1 MPGSQSTWNVSKLS
15 TKCKCPEY
23 FRLFCFQID
32 LASVKYPGGI
42 IVLPYR
48 ENKDDIKSHA
58 NGYHKSQE
66 SNMSLD
72 IRYHSQNGPSHNS
85 LRPQY
90 FGNARIFDQTGLSL
104 LNDTFWKTVWQDGTL
119 VPRNI
124 HARLIYSACG
134 FFGTYTMYTRVYRGP
149 REPLDPETRKIFK
162 LVTNFTIEIQLEI
175 LEFLPLHRGDLEV
188 RLHYPHL
195 IPMWIKTIP
204 VRYHRYITRLL
215 SIDNL
220 CLLGRYYWD
229 DEDDGHKFYGNGVDV
244 YRFVSLNYH
253 PEETSRIHNQL
264 ATLRNMNG
272 NDTNTEVVPQGNEP
286 FWDDASKTL
295 RQHLIRLFIN
305 DKENNLRES
314 ESDVRGRRSDQDIVP
329 ISCSRE
335 YWNELSTKG
344 QSFCYT
350 CSLRLP
356 ARPFLIP
363 LSFSMSVFRRGQRKT
378 PDQYLLIF
386 NDELAEIFRNMEV
399 AYRPVF
405 WRNSFQR
412 SLRRDTESEN
422 VFVEWMLCGCHIVRL
437 GDNKHVR

>member
-1 MPGSQSTWNVSKLS
+1 MYQAWVHTEEQKAALNDRY
-15 TKCKCPEY
+15 E
-23 FRLFCFQID
+23 RLQRNEELEDAWKSVDMERIQAVYQI
-32 LASVKYPGGI
+32 VKHPGGI

-90 FGNARIFDQTGLSL
+90 LGNARIFDQTGLSL
-104 LNDTFWKTVWQDGTL
+104 LNDTFWKKVWQDGTL

-272 NDTNTEVVPQGNEP
+272 NDTNTDVVPQGNEP

-329 ISCSRE
+329 ISCSRVKIKQNGVRKTFESRAPWTTGDDGRDGPGNPLAHDAVSTSQQLE
-335 YWNELSTKG
+335 YIAISRDW
-344 QSFCYT
+344 QI
-350 CSLRLP
+350 
-356 ARPFLIP
+356 A
-363 LSFSMSVFRRGQRKT
+363 RRG
-378 PDQYLLIF
+378 
-386 NDELAEIFRNMEV
+386 
-399 AYRPVF
+399 AYIILEF
-405 WRNSFQR
+405 LS
-412 SLRRDTESEN
+412 
-422 VFVEWMLCGCHIVRL
+422 
-437 GDNKHVR
+437 